1 MGVPRDD
8 WTERDSMGVPRI
20 DARIG
25 KLEYTGLAG
34 ADQGTQAVQNIQEE
48 S

>member
-8 WTERDSMGVPRI
+8 WTERDTMGVPRD

-34 ADQGTQAVQNIQEE
+34 ADQGTQAVQNNREE

>member
-1 MGVPRDD
+1 MGVPRH
-8 WTERDSMGVPRI
+8 

-34 ADQGTQAVQNIQEE
+34 ADQGTQADQNNREE
-48 S
+48 P